1 MAPRRKNLNLILT
14 LTKRKTMLMSW
25 VQKMNMKT
33 RRELEYLATMLM
45 MKMLMNN
52 HTTMKIMVMMAT
64 DGAFCQRLIEA
75 LRQLDSSVSI
85 YQNGLLGHTPTTF
98 LQPSPK
104 ICFLT
109 QGWILDPLSLFFCNV
124 KTENTFSF
132 YKNQCCIRSVG
143 CFSFCFIF
151 LLFYFFCH
159 N

>member
-1 MAPRRKNLNLILT
+1 MLNSSADDVYGFACSNRKLQMAPRRKNLDLILT

-75 LRQLDSSVSI
+75 LR
-85 YQNGLLGHTPTTF
+85 
-98 LQPSPK
+98 
-104 ICFLT
+104 
-109 QGWILDPLSLFFCNV
+109 
-124 KTENTFSF
+124 
-132 YKNQCCIRSVG
+132 
-143 CFSFCFIF
+143 
-151 LLFYFFCH
+151 
-159 N
+159 